1 MDEGTFPVILLDQ
14 VPADLRLNLRID
26 IPVERRHPLAM
37 DADIPL
43 DYLCDLHLRGSPRG
57 RFLLGASS
65 ALNNNEKTAEKRSSC
80 SQ

>member
-1 MDEGTFPVILLDQ
+1 
-14 VPADLRLNLRID
+14 
-26 IPVERRHPLAM
+26 M

-57 RFLLGASS
+57 RLLLRASS
-65 ALNNNEKTAEKRSSC
+65 ALNNNEKTAEKMSPC